1 MWMDYVLVLIGIV
14 LFPSV
19 ETVPVR
25 GKQMF
30 VDHKNIVMALHGL
43 IDHLD
48 LDDFEKFRRSGRE
61 FLNLKASSGNVSMT
75 VLGKDDMSYIA
86 HLNESTLFQV
96 LDCDINGRLFIAE
109 IAAMLSAS
117 VDVYVERSTAES
129 QEIFNQAI
137 TTFYGADNADS
148 AGGLEWLAVLTAVDE
163 RDGHTWPNRRQEFSA
178 ADADGDGRLN
188 FVEFAGFLFPEL
200 GSHVRTRHAQ
210 RFMQNFV
217 LSSPLIAG
225 NTLWI
230 RCTHNMPV
238 GVESSTCPPR
248 A

>member
-148 AGGLEWLAVLTAVDE
+148 AG
-163 RDGHTWPNRRQEFSA
+163 FSF
-178 ADADGDGRLN
+178 
-188 FVEFAGFLFPEL
+188 FVF
-200 GSHVRTRHAQ
+200 
-210 RFMQNFV
+210 RFRFCFCDRV
-217 LSSPLIAG
+217 
-225 NTLWI
+225 
-230 RCTHNMPV
+230 C
-238 GVESSTCPPR
+238 GVVACS
-248 A
+248 